1 VGVDGPA
8 AGAVLGGVTSLRRGA
23 GASPDTSFVDV
34 LDLDRVGRTDR
45 RGVDSLLVGSTFLF
59 LGVGDGVGVADGRG
73 EEVGGGVLTRS
84 CLFCPFCLFFLFIPL
99 ESSSS

>member
-1 VGVDGPA
+1 MGVDGPA

-34 LDLDRVGRTDR
+34 FDLDRVGRADR

-59 LGVGDGVGVADGRG
+59 LGVGDGVGVAEDRG
-73 EEVGGGVLTRS
+73 VEVGGGDLTRS
-84 CLFCPFCLFFLFIPL
+84 CLFCLFGIFFLFVSL

>member
-23 GASPDTSFVDV
+23 GASLGPSFVDV
-34 LDLDRVGRTDR
+34 LDLDRLGRIDR
-45 RGVDSLLVGSTFLF
+45 RGVDSLLVGSAFLF
-59 LGVGDGVGVADGRG
+59 LGVCDGVGVADDRG
-73 EEVGGGVLTRS
+73 EEVGGGVLPRF
-84 CLFCPFCLFFLFIPL
+84 CLSCLFFLFVPL